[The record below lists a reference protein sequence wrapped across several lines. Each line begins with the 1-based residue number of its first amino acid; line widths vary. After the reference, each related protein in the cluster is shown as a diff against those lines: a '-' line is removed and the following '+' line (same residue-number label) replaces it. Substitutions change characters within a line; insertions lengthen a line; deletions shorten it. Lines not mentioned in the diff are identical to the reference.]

1 MAMVAA
7 GKRAPTFELASTNGR
22 TYRLREALE
31 RGPVLVAFFKVS
43 CPTCQYAFPFLE
55 RLYQQFRHAGTEGA
69 TVWGIAQD
77 PAAHAEEFARKLGVT
92 FPVLIDDK
100 PYRISGEYAL
110 TYVPSIFLI
119 SPDGYVQV
127 ASDGFSKR
135 DLTKIHKL
143 LADHWPI
150 NPPPLFSSGEQV
162 PEFKPG

>member
-1 MAMVAA
+1 MSTVSA
-7 GKRAPTFELASTNGR
+7 GKRAPVFELAATGGR

-43 CPTCQYAFPFLE
+43 CPTCQYTFPFIE
-55 RLYQQFRHAGTEGA
+55 HLYQQFRHAGTEGA
-69 TVWGIAQD
+69 AVWGIAQD
-77 PAAHAEEFARKLGVT
+77 PADHAEEFARKFGVT

-100 PYRISGEYAL
+100 PYSVSREYAL

-119 SPDGYVQV
+119 SQEGYVQV
-127 ASDGFSKR
+127 ACDGFSKR
-135 DLTKIHKL
+135 DLTEIHKL

-150 NPPPLFSSGEQV
+150 NPPPLFPSGLRV